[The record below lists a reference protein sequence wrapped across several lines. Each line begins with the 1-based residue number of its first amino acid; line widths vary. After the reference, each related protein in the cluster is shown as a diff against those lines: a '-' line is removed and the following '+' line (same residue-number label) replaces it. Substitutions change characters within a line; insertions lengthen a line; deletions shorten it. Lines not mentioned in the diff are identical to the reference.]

1 MSDLLTQIREA
12 RTDLHLMG
20 LAKHACPS
28 ADLDLIVAIIVRAQ
42 ELVLLQKDKEN
53 VKSKSGR

>member
-1 MSDLLTQIREA
+1 MSDVLSDIA
-12 RTDLHLMG
+12 SAKTDLHLMA
-20 LAKHACPS
+20 LAKAACPS